1 MKQASEKK
9 EGVLNGRYDLSGNSI
24 LRVFRHQLL
33 AKCIPMGISRG
44 GAGFKCLLVLGVVH
58 YFGNPIFSLMARYER
73 QAAYLYK
80 LRERFKNR
88 SN

>member
-1 MKQASEKK
+1 MKQASEKR
-9 EGVLNGRYDLSGNSI
+9 ERVLNGRYDLSGNGI

-58 YFGNPIFSLMARYER
+58 YFGNPIFSFMVRYER

-80 LRERFKNR
+80 LRERIKKR